1 MIGTCEIG
9 DLSALLGKITIR
21 DDDKGGELKEMSL
34 CPDCV
39 SHYMPEATATDGSA
53 VYNTWASI
61 VFHGSSS
68 SAGERVLC
76 ADIERV

>member
-1 MIGTCEIG
+1 MG
-9 DLSALLGKITIR
+9 DLSGLHGKISVIDNEGSISAT
-21 DDDKGGELKEMSL
+21 GL

-61 VFHGSSS
+61 VFHGSKD

-76 ADIERV
+76 ADIELV